1 MRLPGGL
8 APPRGIVLPLVLLVL
23 MLMSILALVLL
34 SMSAFDPLISRNLA
48 AAEQARF
55 VAEAGIE
62 LAFHTL
68 RASGEWNAFL
78 AGADPAR
85 GAVLVADAALP
96 ARSASEGTYTIRV
109 RNDSV
114 AGDQLVTGLPVDGG
128 GPTSDTNGLVI
139 VTSVGSVAG
148 GSRALQAVVHRIKL
162 PPLPA
167 ALAFPGEKALVTVTG
182 SFEIDGNDWN
192 PDGTRGS
199 CAPVFGISVS
209 SVLPAVAPG
218 ANEAVVEAAL
228 ADYPASRVRGK
239 RQDPAAPA
247 EGPNTIASDAELTP
261 TEVQSFVRAARK
273 ADVPLESSA
282 PDGLSFNDVG
292 ASCASSWSS
301 MTCWG
306 TADRPKVVRVKGHSD
321 LASAVPT
328 LRISGSTEGHGILIV
343 EDAEIRIQGNFRWH
357 GVILVAGSRVT
368 LGFLG
373 DGSQTVSGAI
383 VLHDS
388 SAEAAAGKGFL
399 TGNARLRYSCQAL
412 TLAQQ
417 AQKLVIMKSWR
428 EVAQ

>member
-1 MRLPGGL
+1 MG
-8 APPRGIVLPLVLLVL
+8 RGIVLPLVLLVL
-23 MLMSILALVLL
+23 MLMSVLALVLL

-55 VAEAGIE
+55 LAEAGLE
-62 LAFHTL
+62 WAFNTL
-68 RASGEWNAFL
+68 RASAEWNAFL
-78 AGADPAR
+78 AGADPIR
-85 GAVLVADAALP
+85 GAVLAADAALP
-96 ARSASEGTYTIRV
+96 ARPASEGTYTVRV
-109 RNDSV
+109 RNDSMT
-114 AGDQLVTGLPVDGG
+114 GDQLVTGLPVDAGG
-128 GPTSDTNGLVI
+128 HTGDTNGLVI

-148 GSRALQAVVHRIKL
+148 GSRALQAVVQRIKL

-167 ALAFPGEKALVTVTG
+167 ALAFPGEKALVTVSG

-192 PDGTRGS
+192 PDGMPGS

-218 ANEAVVEAAL
+218 ANEAVVESSL
-228 ADYPASRVRGK
+228 ANYPTTRVKGK
-239 RQDPAAPA
+239 RQDPTGPA
-247 EGPNTIASDAELTP
+247 EGPNTIASNAELAP
-261 TEVQSFVRAARK
+261 TEVQSFVRSARK
-273 ADVPLESSA
+273 ADMTLESSA

-301 MTCWG
+301 ATCWG
-306 TADRPKVVRVKGHSD
+306 TVDRPKVIRVKGRSD
-321 LASAVPT
+321 PASAVPM

-343 EDAEIRIQGNFRWH
+343 EDAELWIQGNFRWH
-357 GVILVAGSRVT
+357 GAILVTGSGVA

-388 SAEAAAGKGFL
+388 SAEAAGKGFL
-399 TGNARLRYSCQAL
+399 TGNATLRYSCQAL
-412 TLAQQ
+412 ARAQQ
-417 AQKLVIMKSWR
+417 AQKLVTMRSWR